1 MPKFRNA
8 EIENDFNEFLEIV
21 EPYLQYVPEYNVHK
35 YPDAKFVDINI
46 SFSDKAT
53 GYAKADF
60 EKGEVIFE
68 VSKEDSKGDLK
79 PVEHF
84 TMKYNPRT
92 LGREFA
98 KFFLGFKRNLK
109 YQETPSLQELYEYLN
124 KIDTEWEYFDL
135 DEMYIVFGDNSLVWE
150 GEKGNALFIEK
161 GSIKKRNDDGNFRI
175 LFKIFDMEKD
185 KLIFQEELITSARDM
200 NGIRKEYWGMVHK
213 KDMQFLKKYATEN
226 YGKAKSLKYKKRSSI
241 KVKAERHIEEYK
253 EVTDVIREYENKY
266 RNALEY
272 TELHSEVDTTNT
284 MGITWIFKTR
294 DTGINYTFSVD
305 EGALH
310 KGFLTSFKGGEENQ
324 HKWFETMDEV
334 ISFMVKNVDKVL
346 GRKISMK
353 AFLNKRRA
361 LEVKGV
367 ESLTPEV
374 VDGYIK
380 VIQDMVY
387 SKNEPKIE
395 KKPNG
400 FIFTQE
406 YPVYSEKHGIDENL
420 TLKIELKDGVAKV
433 YLSDSENDGG
443 VIVDTIKVIDK
454 DGDRAPT
461 HMFEQLLDGTFR
473 KIRKHVI
480 DRYGRPVYVG
490 ARESLKV
497 LSSKK

>member
-1 MPKFRNA
+1 
-8 EIENDFNEFLEIV
+8 
-21 EPYLQYVPEYNVHK
+21 
-35 YPDAKFVDINI
+35 
-46 SFSDKAT
+46 
-53 GYAKADF
+53 
-60 EKGEVIFE
+60 
-68 VSKEDSKGDLK
+68 
-79 PVEHF
+79 
-84 TMKYNPRT
+84 
-92 LGREFA
+92 
-98 KFFLGFKRNLK
+98 
-109 YQETPSLQELYEYLN
+109 
-124 KIDTEWEYFDL
+124 
-135 DEMYIVFGDNSLVWE
+135 
-150 GEKGNALFIEK
+150 
-161 GSIKKRNDDGNFRI
+161 
-175 LFKIFDMEKD
+175 
-185 KLIFQEELITSARDM
+185 
-200 NGIRKEYWGMVHK
+200 
-213 KDMQFLKKYATEN
+213 
-226 YGKAKSLKYKKRSSI
+226 
-241 KVKAERHIEEYK
+241 
-253 EVTDVIREYENKY
+253 
-266 RNALEY
+266 
-272 TELHSEVDTTNT
+272 
-284 MGITWIFKTR
+284 MGITWTFKTK

-346 GRKISMK
+346 GRKISMKAFLNKRRALKSEVVEFFGKAKDLAYSDAKQWNEDLNDDGFILDFVLEKDGLVYDNEVQFSFEEGTYTFMTKVYKDELDGEVVKEDIDKYDITTSEKFMKDFQEYFYKRNRKGVSMK

-433 YLSDSENDGG
+433 YLSDSENDDG

-473 KIRKHVI
+473 KIRKYVI

-497 LSSKK
+497 LASKK